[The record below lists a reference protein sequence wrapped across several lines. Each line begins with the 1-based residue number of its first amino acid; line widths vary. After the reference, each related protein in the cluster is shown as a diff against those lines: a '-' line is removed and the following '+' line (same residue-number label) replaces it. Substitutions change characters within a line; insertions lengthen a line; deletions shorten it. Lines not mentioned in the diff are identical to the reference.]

1 LAGRREGTQSEL
13 RQTIRYASAV
23 SPVSSAFHFPNLFR
37 FDDMPGFSLETGL
50 QFIGQ
55 SATSPKPIQSLAAS
69 FRAPYSDST
78 RVMPQIY
85 PTPPEKN
92 LFKVFFQTSQ
102 GEKTL
107 AQGLRFFF

>member
-13 RQTIRYASAV
+13 RQAICYASAV
-23 SPVSSAFHFPNLFR
+23 RSVSSAFHFPNLFR
-37 FDDMPGFSLETGL
+37 FDDMPGFGSETRL

-55 SATSPKPIQSLAAS
+55 SATGPKPIQSLAAS
-69 FRAPYSDST
+69 FRATYSDST

-85 PTPPEKN
+85 PTPSEKN
-92 LFKVFFQTSQ
+92 LFNVFFQTTQ
-102 GEKTL
+102 GEETL